1 MLIAEE
7 EKFNGQKVLQQV
19 RNAKREIRDL
29 IYLIHL
35 GIPDHKPDNRP
46 EHSTVSLALPAC
58 SLI

>member
-35 GIPDHKPDNRP
+35 GIPGLTINPPLCHYLCLSA
-46 EHSTVSLALPAC
+46 H
-58 SLI
+58 

>member
-35 GIPDHKPDNRP
+35 GIPGLTINPTTDQNTALCHY
-46 EHSTVSLALPAC
+46 LCLPAH
-58 SLI
+58 